1 MIMIINENDYDNDYD
16 TIRSQWRRMTDMG
29 QQDSFVALINNVV
42 REIIQRIL
50 FQSSNID
57 C

>member
-16 TIRSQWRRMTDMG
+16 NIRSQWRRMTDMG

-42 REIIQRIL
+42 RENFKRVL
-50 FQSSNID
+50 TQSTI
-57 C
+57 

>member
-42 REIIQRIL
+42 REIIKRIL
-50 FQSSNID
+50 SQRAI
-57 C
+57 